1 VTLARGHYY
10 AAGVPSLDDIAQ
22 FQTSLTPDDVGWLH
36 ALVADWQII
45 ADLSFSD
52 LVLWVPD
59 AEAKG
64 MWAAAQIRPTTG
76 PTTLIEDAAG
86 TFLPTRGTSGHPL
99 EVAMATGRRVPEHV
113 EQQHDG
119 TRILIEAIPVRRS
132 SRTIGVV
139 ARRSSETGL
148 RTASTLE
155 NAYLEAARELGEMI
169 RRGEFPAPGS
179 RSDLADS
186 LRVGDGFIR
195 TDLRGLVRYASP
207 NAMSAYRRLGL
218 VGDLVGT
225 PLGEVTARLVD
236 RRPTERGAAGVLSGR
251 EGSEAEIENGDASL
265 LVRTIPLRSSG
276 QRSGSLILLRDVTEL
291 RLRERELVS
300 KDATIREIHHR
311 VKNNLQTVAALL
323 RLQGRR
329 TENPEARAALEEA
342 VRRVG
347 SIALVHETLS
357 QSFSDYVE
365 FDEIADRL
373 LHTVLDVSNG
383 PAGANLVTPQ
393 RFGSFGL
400 LPGAIATPLSMVL
413 TELIQNA
420 SAHAYDESGGTL
432 TLAVNRI
439 RDKIRLRVS
448 DDGVGLPAD
457 FDAAGSLGLS
467 IVTTL
472 VEGELGGSLGFE
484 QRVGGGTT
492 VAITL
497 TV

>member
-1 VTLARGHYY
+1 
-10 AAGVPSLDDIAQ
+10 VPSLDDIAR
-22 FQTSLTPDDVGWLH
+22 FQTSLSSDDVAWLH
-36 ALVADWQII
+36 ALVTDWQII
-45 ADLSFSD
+45 ADLSFAD

-64 MWAAAQIRPTTG
+64 MWAGAQIRPTTG
-76 PTTLIEDAAG
+76 PTTLFEDVAG
-86 TFLPTRGTSGHPL
+86 TFMPSGRIDEVEQALTSG
-99 EVAMATGRRVPEHV
+99 EIVAERIAELPDGRRIRV
-113 EQQHDG
+113 E
-119 TRILIEAIPVRRS
+119 LIPVTHEGRTLAVISRRS
-132 SRTIGVV
+132 AESD
-139 ARRSSETGL
+139 L

-155 NAYLEAARELGEMI
+155 AAYFEAAGELAEMI
-169 RRGEFPAPGS
+169 RRGEFPLPGT

-186 LRVGDGFIR
+186 LRVGDGFVR
-195 TDLRGLVRYASP
+195 TNAAGTVRYASP

-225 PLGEVTARLVD
+225 QLGHVTSGLVD
-236 RRPTERGAAGVLSGR
+236 RRPTDRGARSILGGEAST
-251 EGSEAEIENGDASL
+251 EAEIENAAASL
-265 LVRTIPLRSSG
+265 LLRVIPLRSDG
-276 QRSGSLILLRDVTEL
+276 HRSGALILLRDVTEL

-300 KDATIREIHHR
+300 KEATIREIHHR

-329 TENPEARAALEEA
+329 MALPEARAALDDA

-357 QSFSDYVE
+357 QSFDDNVA

-373 LHTVLDVSNG
+373 LRTVLDVAEETSS
-383 PAGANLVTPQ
+383 AGRVSAE
-393 RFGSFGL
+393 RIGSFGL
-400 LPGAIATPLSMVL
+400 LPGAVATPLAMVL

-420 SAHAYDESGGTL
+420 STHAFGDQGGTL

-439 RDKIRLRVS
+439 RDRVRLRVS
-448 DDGVGLPAD
+448 DDGKGLPAD
-457 FDAAGSLGLS
+457 FDPAGSLGLS

-472 VEGELGGSLGFE
+472 VEGELHGTLAFE
-484 QRVGGGTT
+484 PRAGGGTT
-492 VAITL
+492 VAIAL

>member
-1 VTLARGHYY
+1 
-10 AAGVPSLDDIAQ
+10 VPSLDDIAQ
-22 FQTSLTPDDVGWLH
+22 FQTSLSSDDVAWLH

-64 MWAAAQIRPTTG
+64 MWAGAQIRPTTG
-76 PTTLIEDAAG
+76 PTTLFEDVAG
-86 TFLPTRGTSGHPL
+86 TFVPTGRDHQL
-99 EVAMATGRRVPEHV
+99 EIALSTGRRVDEQV
-113 EQQHDG
+113 ETEHDG
-119 TRILIEAIPVRRS
+119 TRTRVEVIPVRRGAA
-132 SRTIGVV
+132 TIAVV
-139 ARRSSETGL
+139 ARRSGETGV
-148 RTASTLE
+148 RPASTLE
-155 NAYLEAARELGEMI
+155 KAYVEAAGELAEMI
-169 RRGEFPAPGS
+169 RRGEFPVPGS

-186 LRVGDGFIR
+186 LRVGDGFVRI
-195 TDLRGLVRYASP
+195 DARGHVRYASP

-225 PLGEVTARLVD
+225 HLGDVTTGLVD
-236 RRPTERGAAGVLSGR
+236 RRRTDRGARGLLGSHESS
-251 EGSEAEIENGDASL
+251 EGEIENSAASL
-265 LVRTIPLRSSG
+265 LLRVIPLRSAG
-276 QRSGSLILLRDVTEL
+276 QRSGALILLRDVTEL

-300 KDATIREIHHR
+300 KEATIREIHHR

-329 TENPEARAALEEA
+329 MENPEARAALEEA

-347 SIALVHETLS
+347 AIALVHETLS
-357 QSFSDYVE
+357 QSFSDFVE

-383 PAGANLVTPQ
+383 PAGANLVRPE
-393 RFGSFGL
+393 RFGTFGA
-400 LPGAIATPLSMVL
+400 LPGEIATPLSMVL

-420 SAHAYDESGGTL
+420 SAHAYDEAGGTL

-448 DDGVGLPAD
+448 DDGIGLPAD
-457 FDAAGSLGLS
+457 FDPAGSLGLS

-472 VEGELGGSLGFE
+472 VEGELGGTLAFE

-492 VAITL
+492 VAISF

>member
-1 VTLARGHYY
+1 M
-10 AAGVPSLDDIAQ
+10 PSLDDIAQ
-22 FQTSLTPDDVGWLH
+22 FQTSLTVDDVAWLH

-64 MWAAAQIRPTTG
+64 MWAGAQIRPTTG
-76 PTTLIEDAAG
+76 PTTLFEDVAG
-86 TFLPTRGTSGHPL
+86 TFVPTGRDDFL
-99 EVAMATGRRVPEHV
+99 EVALSSGRTVPEHAEDQPDGSRVLV
-113 EQQHDG
+113 EVV
-119 TRILIEAIPVRRS
+119 PVRRAGT
-132 SRTIGVV
+132 TIAVI
-139 ARRSSETGL
+139 ARRSSETAL

-155 NAYLEAARELGEMI
+155 NSYFEAAGELGEMI
-169 RRGEFPAPGS
+169 RRGEFPVPGT

-186 LRVGDGFIR
+186 LRVGDGFVR
-195 TDLRGLVRYASP
+195 TDARGVVRYASP

-225 PLGEVTARLVD
+225 QLGDVTTGLVG
-236 RRPTERGAAGVLSGR
+236 RRPTDRGARGLLSSR
-251 EGSEAEIENGDASL
+251 ESSEAEIENAAASL
-265 LVRTIPLRSSG
+265 LLRVIPLRSSG
-276 QRSGSLILLRDVTEL
+276 QRSGALILLRDVTEL

-300 KDATIREIHHR
+300 KEATIREIHHR

-329 TENPEARAALEEA
+329 MENPEARAALEEA

-357 QSFSDYVE
+357 QSFSDFVE

-383 PAGANLVTPQ
+383 PAGANLVKPE
-393 RFGSFGL
+393 RFGTFGL
-400 LPGAIATPLSMVL
+400 LPGEIATPLSMVL

-420 SAHAYDESGGTL
+420 SAHAYGETGGTL

-448 DDGVGLPAD
+448 DDGVGMPAD
-457 FDAAGSLGLS
+457 FDPAGSLGLS

-472 VEGELGGSLGFE
+472 VEGELGGSLAFE

>member
-1 VTLARGHYY
+1 MSRQEHY
-10 AAGVPSLDDIAQ
+10 AESVPSLDDIAR
-22 FQTSLTPDDVGWLH
+22 FQTSLSGEDVAWLH

-64 MWAAAQIRPTTG
+64 MWAGAQIRPTTG
-76 PTTLIEDAAG
+76 PTTLFEDVAG
-86 TFLPTRGTSGHPL
+86 TFVPTGRKDRL
-99 EVAMATGRRVPEHV
+99 EIALATGEPVAEHL
-113 EQQHDG
+113 EEQHDG
-119 TRILIEAIPVRRS
+119 TRVRVEVIPVNRDR
-132 SRTIGVV
+132 RTIAVV
-139 ARRSSETGL
+139 ARRSAESVV
-148 RTASTLE
+148 RTTSTLE
-155 NAYLEAARELGEMI
+155 NAYFDAAAELAGMI
-169 RRGEFPAPGS
+169 RRGEFPVPGT
-179 RSDLADS
+179 RTDLSDS

-195 TDLRGLVRYASP
+195 TDPAGSVRYASP

-218 VGDLVGT
+218 TGDLVGT
-225 PLGEVTARLVD
+225 HLGDVTTRLVD
-236 RRPTERGAAGVLSGR
+236 RRATDRGPRALI
-251 EGSEAEIENGDASL
+251 GSFESVEAELENSLASL
-265 LVRTIPLRSSG
+265 LLRVIPLRSG
-276 QRSGSLILLRDVTEL
+276 GRRSGSLILLRDVTEL

-300 KDATIREIHHR
+300 KEATIREIHHR

-329 TENPEARAALEEA
+329 MELPEARAALEEA

-357 QSFSDYVE
+357 QSFTDFVE

-383 PAGANLVTPQ
+383 SGPANRITAE

-400 LPGAIATPLSMVL
+400 LPGQVATPLAMVL

-420 SAHAYDESGGTL
+420 AQHAYDDQGGTL

-439 RDKIRLRVS
+439 RDKVRLRVS
-448 DDGVGLPAD
+448 DDGTGLPAD
-457 FDAAGSLGLS
+457 FDRAGSLGLS

-472 VEGELGGSLGFE
+472 LEGELGGTLAFE
-484 QRVGGGTT
+484 ERVGGGTT
-492 VAITL
+492 VAISF